1 MDTGYHKNIKYLFD
15 NIKKTHFCSQTITFF
30 IAQLDGINCEKG
42 YSYFDD
48 NVFKI
53 WADIEKAGGDKELA
67 NFNKCVLLRL
77 LEDFSER
84 IKSSQDK
91 YPSSIIEQFHIN
103 FQRILSEIDLF
114 DDSYFTRSNDLF
126 LKDLGICRLK
136 LIPVGPRVIESHA
149 GYSRK
154 IIISGGVKQF
164 FRFLYFYIFI
174 ERKSKYFYQTHV
186 HLSLIKNFNSREI
199 HKSYLRIAEL
209 LKMNATA
216 KGLLGASWYYDP
228 ALVNISP
235 HLTYLRKQQEDNG
248 AWIFYTEPETSGN
261 PFSKSKTRKKL
272 FEEGKYQPKIY
283 LCIWPKKSILAYSEN
298 NK

>member
-1 MDTGYHKNIKYLFD
+1 MNTSYHRDIKYLFD
-15 NIKKTHFCSQTITFF
+15 SIKMTHFCSQTVTVF

-48 NVFKI
+48 NVLKM
-53 WADIEKAGGDKELA
+53 WADIEKAGGDNELA

-77 LEDFSER
+77 FEDFSVR
-84 IKSSQDK
+84 IKSSQHK

-103 FQRILSEIDLF
+103 FQRILAGISLF
-114 DDSYFTRSNDLF
+114 GDSYFAQSNDLF
-126 LKDLGICRLK
+126 LKDLGICRLR

-154 IIISGGVKQF
+154 IIISGGVKQL

-174 ERKSKYFYQTHV
+174 ERHSKNFYQTHV
-186 HLSLIKNFNSREI
+186 HLSLIKNFNSQEI

-209 LKMNATA
+209 LKMNAMV

-228 ALVNISP
+228 ALENISP
-235 HLTYLRKQQEDNG
+235 HLAYLRKQQEDNG

-261 PFSKSKTRKKL
+261 PFSKSKIRKKL
-272 FEEGKYQPKIY
+272 FEEGRYQPKIY
-283 LCIWPKKSILAYSEN
+283 LSIWPKKSILAYSESDD
-298 NK
+298 